1 MADFFQPRNAD
12 ELKAQFLRD
21 VRLAA
26 IDSGQAEPP
35 TQPGTDWD
43 FLGTAVSNICILGFA
58 NLDAA
63 DQDRSLLTA
72 QEPALDDIRKA
83 EGLPEVPA
91 AGATGKLI
99 VSIAGATTITNGLN
113 FIYPNGLR
121 GQVTQTYVNPADQ
134 SEVNVAAIDV
144 GTGTNLAA
152 NETVTFVSPPVN
164 VSSSAKVSIGT
175 PLTGGTDEES
185 PERKRARILN
195 DRRNKPAGGN
205 WAHVRKVAL
214 EALGSVQDC
223 YVYPALGG
231 PGSAKVVPVKDF
243 DIDNN
248 DYSRVLPS
256 SGLAVVRAAIQA
268 SLPGLQE
275 IVVQA
280 VADESVDCAVAVT
293 IPESSLAGGN
303 GRGWIDSPV
312 WPQLEV
318 ADAGR
323 VVITAI
329 NSTNDV
335 ITVNA
340 NTVTAPVAGQTHV
353 SWWSSVDRAFTT
365 ALVTAVSGATTAW
378 VLTLDRP
385 FVGKT
390 GASPAIGDYISPA
403 AQNLEKYG
411 NAWVQL
417 FRELGPGEN
426 TTDGNRIPRA
436 KRRPFIT
443 VEDASDLTNA
453 TLGTLTKQFPEVTNY
468 QYGYRALSSPSVPG
482 SVVIAPNVLVPR
494 RFGIYK
500 I

>member
-21 VRLAA
+21 IRLAA

-91 AGATGKLI
+91 AGATGKLV

-144 GTGTNLAA
+144 GEGTNLEA

-164 VSSSAKVSIGT
+164 VSSTAKVSIGT
-175 PLTGGTDEES
+175 PLTGGTDQES

-205 WAHVRKVAL
+205 WAHVRKIAL

-243 DIDNN
+243 DPDNN
-248 DYSRVLPS
+248 DFSRVLPS
-256 SGLAVVRAAIQA
+256 SGLAVVRSAIQA

-280 VADESVDCAVAVT
+280 VADEPVDLTIRLT
-293 IPESSLAGGN
+293 IPDSTLAGGN
-303 GRGWIDSPV
+303 GRGWLDSPV
-312 WPQLEV
+312 WPILEV
-318 ADAGR
+318 TDGSL
-323 VVITAI
+323 VQISAI
-329 NSTNDV
+329 GSASDV
-335 ITVNA
+335 ITVTA
-340 NTVTAPVAGQTHV
+340 RTVTSPVAGQTHV
-353 SWWSSVDRAFTT
+353 SWWSNVDQKFYT
-365 ALVTAVSGATTAW
+365 ALVTAASGSSGAW

-385 FVGKT
+385 FVNSN
-390 GASPAIGDYISPA
+390 GAAAAIGEFISPGS
-403 AQNLEKYG
+403 QNLEKYG
-411 NAWVQL
+411 ATWINL
-417 FRELGPGEN
+417 YRTLGPGEN
-426 TTDGNRIPRA
+426 TTDSNRIPRA
-436 KRRPFIT
+436 KRRPFVT
-443 VEDASDLTNA
+443 VEDASDLSTSM
-453 TLGTLTKQFPEVTNY
+453 LGELSKVYPEITDY
-468 QYGYRALSSPSVPG
+468 QYGYRSKSTPTVPA
-482 SVVIAPNVLVPR
+482 SVVTAPNILTPKN
-494 RFGIYK
+494 FGIYK